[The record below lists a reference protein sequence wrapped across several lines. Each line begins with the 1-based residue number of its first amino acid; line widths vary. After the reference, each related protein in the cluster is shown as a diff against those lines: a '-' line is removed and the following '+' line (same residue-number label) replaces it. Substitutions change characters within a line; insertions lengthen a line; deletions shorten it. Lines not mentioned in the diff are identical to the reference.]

1 MDTLFDI
8 ELWKGQ
14 KQTKKVHVWPTHKK
28 YSNND
33 NKLGPNSGKFVL
45 EKEPPKRKPAFSPL
59 IDTAEAV
66 SPSAIMIHWMVKVY
80 DVI

>member
-1 MDTLFDI
+1 M
-8 ELWKGQ
+8 
-14 KQTKKVHVWPTHKK
+14 
-28 YSNND
+28 
-33 NKLGPNSGKFVL
+33 L
-45 EKEPPKRKPAFSPL
+45 EKEPPKLKPAFSPL

>member
-1 MDTLFDI
+1 M
-8 ELWKGQ
+8 
-14 KQTKKVHVWPTHKK
+14 
-28 YSNND
+28 
-33 NKLGPNSGKFVL
+33 L